1 MESDRIAPLRI
12 REGRLAERSAQAG
25 SARDAV
31 EGADLIVVATS
42 SITPVLESAWVQDGA
57 HICAVGACRPTHREL
72 EAPLVARSRLFVDS
86 TIGALAEAGDV
97 VLALQDSAIAATH
110 VAGELGAVISGMVPG
125 RQNPNQVTLFKS
137 LGMAVE
143 DVAAARLA
151 YARARTRG
159 VGTELVM

>member
-1 MESDRIAPLRI
+1 MRI
-12 REGRLAERSAQAG
+12 RAAG
-25 SARDAV
+25 SVRDAV

-72 EAPLVARSRLFVDS
+72 EAALVARSRVFVDS
-86 TIGALAEAGDV
+86 TIGALAEAGDI
-97 VLALQDSAIAATH
+97 VLAIQDSAIAATH
-110 VAGELGAVISGMVPG
+110 IAGELGSLVSGMVAG
-125 RQNPNQVTLFKS
+125 RQNPSQVTLFKS

-151 YARARTRG
+151 YTRARTRG